1 MLLDGLHE
9 DLNRVKNKPLVPVLE
24 SEGNNDVEASCESWK
39 NHLKRNQSVIVDLM
53 HGLYKSTVRCPDC
66 NCVSVTFEPY
76 MNISLPIPEIKL
88 IQKQFFWVPFDPSK
102 RCVLYNFSIKSHKQI
117 NNLKEFIG
125 NSFNINKHSF
135 DIVLIQ
141 DDAVRRILPKYEL
154 LSVLSNNS
162 LSASTIVAFET
173 DPRALKKSYRQ
184 SSDINSR
191 NISRDDS

>member
-1 MLLDGLHE
+1 M
-9 DLNRVKNKPLVPVLE
+9 
-24 SEGNNDVEASCESWK
+24 EASCESWK

-102 RCVLYNFSIKSHKQI
+102 RCVLFNFSIKSHKQI

-191 NISRDDS
+191 NYSRDDS